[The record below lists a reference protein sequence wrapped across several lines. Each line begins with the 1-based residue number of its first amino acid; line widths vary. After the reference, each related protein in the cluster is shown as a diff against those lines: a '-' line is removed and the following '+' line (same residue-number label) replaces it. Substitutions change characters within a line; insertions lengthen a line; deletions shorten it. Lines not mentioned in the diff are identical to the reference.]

1 MNMLNKDTP
10 SRIIQKYKNHLG
22 RPDMSDDEAIAFA
35 NKQPIKKNSQ
45 EIGRFMIDGKPL
57 ICCDFDDFNALH
69 NEIYELVTG
78 FEDKYQAKAKLITMN
93 KKLDEI
99 LGCGFLMCG
108 NSSIYKADS
117 KTILD
122 IPCQF
127 EFNLEYDYIIE

>member
-1 MNMLNKDTP
+1 MNTLNRDK
-10 SRIIQKYKNHLG
+10 
-22 RPDMSDDEAIAFA
+22 AIAFA
-35 NKQPIKKNSQ
+35 NKQPIKKNSL
-45 EIGRFMIDGKPL
+45 EIGRFMINDKPL
-57 ICCDFDDFNALH
+57 TCCDLDDFNALY

-78 FEDKYQAKAKLITMN
+78 FEDKYQTKAKLITMN

-99 LGCGFLMCG
+99 LGYGFLMYD